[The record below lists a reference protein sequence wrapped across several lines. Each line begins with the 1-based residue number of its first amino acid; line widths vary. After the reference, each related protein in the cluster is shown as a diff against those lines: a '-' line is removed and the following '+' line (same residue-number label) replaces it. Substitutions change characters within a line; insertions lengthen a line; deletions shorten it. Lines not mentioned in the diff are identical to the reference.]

1 MLKRP
6 LADPVGVRRVY
17 CDIQEFGHYLLNDLS
32 TILYEYAAQAN
43 ASRQLRTSDRTS
55 SADIGWSPGD
65 HLVMELAEDQ
75 PYVMSVLSVE
85 IENHDSLAK
94 YLTYNQLNL
103 LKKRFRE
110 FVNRIVV
117 AYHGDQLKLTERG
130 GMYGFWQEN
139 RFNQAIMAAAYLFQ
153 ELPGFE
159 TRKIFNSPLD
169 PVKITV
175 AGSDGLTSLKR
186 SRESLFFYNLNSV
199 LYAKDVEAGGSRF
212 FINEALYKRIEE
224 NLRTDFTY
232 NKRIAGEPVYLW
244 LRGQQDSHPS
254 LLTLGKFFRAI
265 VSKKTYLENIL
276 NHTFSKM
283 DQRMLETLSAN
294 LDVIYSGLEQF
305 YDWFSR
311 QPVNAEKE
319 YSLQLTDYL
328 RRLEE
333 FEDSLW
339 RQLRRRFNQ
348 VNTQASENRHFIE
361 LLRAINS
368 RRTHLIVRINN
379 LLQAQTS
386 PALAVA
392 QTRALAKPALA
403 PASGGT
409 GKGFKE
415 LLTKFIISDDLDSLD
430 ALSEVFFR
438 YRSELVRL
446 LGNDSN
452 IGEKT
457 RSHLLKRF
465 WKFAHIVLIE
475 DHYYLERPVP
485 DEQPGSVFQ
494 SLSRTANT
502 HNGFLRIQQLIQ
514 QPKEQVL
521 AFLQQLPLLMI
532 PRQRP
537 ITAG

>member
-1 MLKRP
+1 
-6 LADPVGVRRVY
+6 
-17 CDIQEFGHYLLNDLS
+17 
-32 TILYEYAAQAN
+32 
-43 ASRQLRTSDRTS
+43 
-55 SADIGWSPGD
+55 
-65 HLVMELAEDQ
+65 
-75 PYVMSVLSVE
+75 
-85 IENHDSLAK
+85 
-94 YLTYNQLNL
+94 
-103 LKKRFRE
+103 
-110 FVNRIVV
+110 
-117 AYHGDQLKLTERG
+117 
-130 GMYGFWQEN
+130 
-139 RFNQAIMAAAYLFQ
+139 
-153 ELPGFE
+153 
-159 TRKIFNSPLD
+159 
-169 PVKITV
+169 
-175 AGSDGLTSLKR
+175 
-186 SRESLFFYNLNSV
+186 
-199 LYAKDVEAGGSRF
+199 
-212 FINEALYKRIEE
+212 
-224 NLRTDFTY
+224 
-232 NKRIAGEPVYLW
+232 
-244 LRGQQDSHPS
+244 
-254 LLTLGKFFRAI
+254 
-265 VSKKTYLENIL
+265 
-276 NHTFSKM
+276 
-283 DQRMLETLSAN
+283 MLETLSAN

-430 ALSEVFFR
+430 ALSEIFFR

-521 AFLQQLPLLMI
+521 AFLQQLPPTYDTQATTNHSRVIYSCMLVAY
-532 PRQRP
+532 PDKDVRRYV
-537 ITAG
+537 AGTMSLSDRWSVVIHEKVPGPSLSIVAHNLVDSEVEDDVKVFFDCI